1 MGNFTNKHG
10 GMEPAIFCV
19 DGLYEYDPS
28 TFIFALEI
36 LAQEENQVLVEPSWN
51 AFTKDAVTK
60 QLI

>member
-28 TFIFALEI
+28 TLALEI
-36 LAQEENQVLVEPSWN
+36 LAEENQAQKRSLAGMHSPRMQSRN
-51 AFTKDAVTK
+51 S
-60 QLI
+60 